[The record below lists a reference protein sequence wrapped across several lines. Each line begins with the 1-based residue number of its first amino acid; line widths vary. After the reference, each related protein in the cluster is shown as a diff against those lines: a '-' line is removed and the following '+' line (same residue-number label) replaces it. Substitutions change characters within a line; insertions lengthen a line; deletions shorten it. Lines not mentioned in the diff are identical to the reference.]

1 MSTEPPEYTEE
12 QLRALEAELERVTV
26 DEVLVQ
32 TMVSLLNLGAR
43 KAGLAAAPGT
53 TPNPDWAQTQQAIDA
68 VRALLPLIE
77 PRHPQQA
84 GALRDMLSQLQMA
97 YAQLAPGAGPGAGAP
112 PAPGPAPGA
121 PGAGAPAG
129 AAGERPQ
136 GDPGTGPA
144 QRSGRLWIPGQ

>member
-12 QLRALEAELERVTV
+12 QLRALEAELDRVQV

-53 TPNPDWAQTQQAIDA
+53 TPQPDWEQTRQAIDA
-68 VRALLPLIE
+68 VRVLVPLVE
-77 PRHPQQA
+77 GRHPDQA
-84 GALRDMLSQLQMA
+84 RALRDMLSQLQMA
-97 YAQLAPGAGPGAGAP
+97 YAQLGPGGGEEAAAAPGAGSPQ
-112 PAPGPAPGA
+112 PAGPAQPGGA
-121 PGAGAPAG
+121 VGQPG
-129 AAGERPQ
+129 E
-136 GDPGTGPA
+136 A

>member
-12 QLRALEAELERVTV
+12 QLRALEAELDRVQV

-53 TPNPDWAQTQQAIDA
+53 TPQPDWEQTRQAIDA
-68 VRALLPLIE
+68 VRALVPLVE
-77 PRHPQQA
+77 SRHPDQA
-84 GALRDMLSQLQMA
+84 RALRDMLSQLQMA
-97 YAQLAPGAGPGAGAP
+97 YAQLGPGGGEGAPEPAAGPAQPADPAQPGGGAAQPAGGAGQPGA
-112 PAPGPAPGA
+112 
-121 PGAGAPAG
+121 
-129 AAGERPQ
+129 
-136 GDPGTGPA
+136 A